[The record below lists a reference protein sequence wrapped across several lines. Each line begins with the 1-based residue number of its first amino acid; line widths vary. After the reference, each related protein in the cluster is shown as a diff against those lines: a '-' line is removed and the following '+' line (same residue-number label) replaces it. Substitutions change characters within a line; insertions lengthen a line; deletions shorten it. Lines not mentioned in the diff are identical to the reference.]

1 MRAEE
6 PECDVEASIAGGM
19 KDYAVG
25 LNVSE
30 PPASDL
36 HAGRWILSVLKCVG
50 SDGCY
55 DGMSNV
61 KVLSKEQ
68 QAEDDG

>member
-1 MRAEE
+1 MEMRAEE

-25 LNVSE
+25 LKVSE

-36 HAGRWILSVLKCVG
+36 HAGR
-50 SDGCY
+50 
-55 DGMSNV
+55 
-61 KVLSKEQ
+61 
-68 QAEDDG
+68 